1 MSTSTPPTSKQAPAE
16 YRTVEHL
23 GVLSERQGKWIDR
36 WFLRWFKPSN
46 HDDWVTDAEWARI
59 NQQPLRARQ
68 LLRSI
73 VVVFVILLLWSA
85 FADIDEIARGDGKV
99 IPSQKLQTIQ
109 SLDGGLVQAIYVR
122 EGQIIEAGDVLVKVD
137 PTRFIASVAE
147 SRSQFL
153 ALSAEVSRLE
163 ALASGTEPQ
172 FSAEVTADTHLL
184 VTEQRLYQSSVAE
197 LNEQQF
203 GFDRQIE
210 QRQQELAEAN
220 AAVTQYRTTL
230 ALTQRELDVTRP
242 LLSSGAVSDID
253 ILRLERDIAR
263 LQGELSRAIATKAR
277 TESAI
282 EEARNRQRET
292 RFTAINRWQNQLAE
306 SSSRLQAVINAE
318 QGLSDKVV
326 QADIRS
332 PIRGTVQRLH
342 VNTVGGVISPGRDV
356 VDIIPLDDTL
366 VIEARIHPKDIA
378 FLKNGQRATI
388 RFSAYDFSLYGGLIA
403 KVSHISADTITD
415 ERDNTYYLVQLA
427 TEQRQ
432 IQQDLLIIPGMTAQV
447 DIITGKRTVLSYLLK
462 PLLRAKTNAL
472 TER

>member
-1 MSTSTPPTSKQAPAE
+1 MSTSTPPASQQAPTE
-16 YRTVEHL
+16 YRSVERL
-23 GVLSERQGKWIDR
+23 GALSERQGKWIDR
-36 WFLRWFKPSN
+36 WFSRWIQPSSQ
-46 HDDWVTDAEWARI
+46 DDWVTDAEWARI
-59 NQQPLRARQ
+59 NQQPLRARR

-73 VVVFVILLLWSA
+73 VIAFVVLLIWAA
-85 FADIDEIARGDGKV
+85 FAEIDEIARGDGKV

-109 SLDGGLVQAIYVR
+109 SLDGGLVQAIHVR
-122 EGQIIEAGDVLVKVD
+122 EGQIIEAGELLVNVD
-137 PTRFIASVAE
+137 PTRFVASVAE
-147 SRSQFL
+147 SRAQLL
-153 ALSAEVSRLE
+153 ALSAEVTRLE

-172 FSAEVTADTHLL
+172 FSADVQADVSLL
-184 VTEQRLYQSSVAE
+184 ATEQRLYQSSLAE
-197 LNEQQF
+197 LNEQQQ

-210 QRQQELAEAN
+210 QRQQESAEAR

-242 LLSSGAVSDID
+242 LLSTGAVSDID

-263 LQGELSRAIATKAR
+263 IQGELNRAVAAQAR
-277 TESAI
+277 AESAI

-292 RFTAINRWQNQLAE
+292 RLTAINRWQNQLAE
-306 SSSRLQAVINAE
+306 SSSRLQAVMNVE
-318 QGLSDKVV
+318 QGLTDKVT
-326 QADIRS
+326 QAEIRS

-356 VDIIPLDDTL
+356 IDIVPLDDTL

-388 RFSAYDFSLYGGLIA
+388 RFSAYDFSVYGGLIA
-403 KVSHISADTITD
+403 RVSHISADTITD
-415 ERDNTYYLVQLA
+415 ERDNTFYLVQLA
-427 TEQRQ
+427 TEHRQ
-432 IQQDLLIIPGMTAQV
+432 LQQDLLIIPGMTAQV

-462 PLLRAKTNAL
+462 PLLRAKANAL